1 MRYRERVYGDD
12 IICVDDDDDDSHQV
26 AAKVWSHSL
35 QPVKWLKILMVI
47 LVLLHCIILCCLS
60 CFLWKEHSI
69 SIYREGLDLT
79 LSILP
84 CHTEKDFP
92 MHSLGMMKRMA
103 VLHQN
108 LGAIGRTTQ
117 WVAPTTH
124 HLCPRDF
131 PRVSG
136 NLLGIGEDHDDWPRF
151 EFLLLLLPSNL
162 QQLLP
167 RKHLV

>member
-84 CHTEKDFP
+84 RHTEKDFP

-108 LGAIGRTTQ
+108 LGAIGRTTPS
-117 WVAPTTH
+117 A
-124 HLCPRDF
+124 
-131 PRVSG
+131 
-136 NLLGIGEDHDDWPRF
+136 LLGIGEDHDDWPRF